1 MRAVKLLRPHK
12 TNNAGELCGFPDAEA
27 AALVAS
33 GAALYH
39 GPEIASASALEPSRD
54 ALLAGFA
61 QRGIAVDPGA
71 SDADLRMQ
79 ALSVMALEHAARE
92 TAEDADRHEEQ
103 AEGADEE
110 PVEGADEEPVE
121 GAEGEEESP
130 AAKGDGQPATGRV
143 GSPRRPRSAQE

>member
-12 TNNAGELCGFPDAEA
+12 SNNAGEVCGFPPAEA

-39 GPEIASASALEPSRD
+39 GPETAPVSALEPSRD

-61 QRGIAVDPGA
+61 QRGIAVDPDA

-92 TAEDADRHEEQ
+92 VAEDADGHEDR
-103 AEGADEE
+103 AEGEDQ
-110 PVEGADEEPVE
+110 EPVE
-121 GAEGEEESP
+121 GAEDEEPPP
-130 AAKGDGQPATGRV
+130 AVKTDGQPATGRV